1 MTEGLNNTE
10 VKEYIVL
17 PVICL
22 HALLPKLNFYVVKD
36 MTSLTILYSGM
47 RCILESKSFDIR
59 QKDANKRYT
68 VFLVALY
75 GQKYICLIF
84 RQYIII

>member
-17 PVICL
+17 PVICPD
-22 HALLPKLNFYVVKD
+22 ALLSKFNFYVV
-36 MTSLTILYSGM
+36 M

-59 QKDANKRYT
+59 QKSKFVQTKDTQVLWWPYMAINILDWYLSST
-68 VFLVALY
+68 F
-75 GQKYICLIF
+75 
-84 RQYIII
+84 